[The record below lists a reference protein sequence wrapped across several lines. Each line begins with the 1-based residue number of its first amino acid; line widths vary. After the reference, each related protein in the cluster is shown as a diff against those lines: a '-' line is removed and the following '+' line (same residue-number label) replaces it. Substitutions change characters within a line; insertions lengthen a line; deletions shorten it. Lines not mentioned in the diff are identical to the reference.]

1 MNTCCVRSSGENA
14 ILNSCVKNL
23 SRLTGKDATV
33 TCWIVTR
40 EVNSSNPIC
49 VCFLCLVFFLTA
61 FSFSDKKPF
70 SFYGKVVFVFLFLG
84 LKENPLDRF

>member
-1 MNTCCVRSSGENA
+1 MRLTLSNTCKLYNA
-14 ILNSCVKNL
+14 LNAQV
-23 SRLTGKDATV
+23 V

-49 VCFLCLVFFLTA
+49 VCFSCFVFFLTA

-70 SFYGKVVFVFLFLG
+70 TERQCLCLCFL
-84 LKENPLDRF
+84 D